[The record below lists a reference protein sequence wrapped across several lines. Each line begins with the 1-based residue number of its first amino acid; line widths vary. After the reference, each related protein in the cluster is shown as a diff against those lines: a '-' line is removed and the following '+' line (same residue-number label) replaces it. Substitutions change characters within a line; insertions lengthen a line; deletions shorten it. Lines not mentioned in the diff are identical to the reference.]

1 MKKVRITLLA
11 FLLIAAVLP
20 LFAGGQKD
28 KPSAA
33 GGRKFEGK
41 KITVLY
47 MSSTYADAARDL
59 AVKFEKDTGCKV
71 EVVDFPYITLYEKM
85 GLDLSTSSGSYDMVQ
100 IACQWDGEFE
110 PYLEGLEPY
119 IKKDN
124 WDTSDIIESVWNQ
137 SGKWNNK
144 IMGIPMTNTPYLI
157 SYRTDLVQKV
167 PNTWDEFFA
176 ICDKLYDPANGFY
189 PIAVPGVKEQF
200 DCIFMIVQ
208 WALGGAWADEN
219 WNVTINSPETR
230 KALEIAKKI
239 MKYADPAAPAWGL
252 PEADAAFLQGKAA
265 FCFSW
270 PTLGVTVAGDDPAKS
285 KVVGKWG
292 VAEFPREKTGLT
304 NLSSWDLGIPKAA
317 KNKDA
322 AWEWIK
328 VYTALE
334 HQLEI
339 FQKYT
344 ILSPRKSFWNA
355 DIVKNSKLAPHAN
368 AKAVM
373 WWRIPAGTMGE
384 TFVRNS
390 VANYVTE
397 QWDMEKAVAHMEENF
412 KKTLKDYPPA
422 PGVKNTGK

>member
-1 MKKVRITLLA
+1 MKKVKIMLLA
-11 FLLIAAVLP
+11 VLLAALVVP
-20 LFAGGQKD
+20 LFAGGQKEAT
-28 KPSAA
+28 AA
-33 GGRKFEGK
+33 GAKKLEGK
-41 KITVLY
+41 KISVLY

-85 GLDLSTSSGSYDMVQ
+85 GLDLSTNSGSYDMVQ

-110 PYLEGLEPY
+110 PYLEDLDPY
-119 IKKDN
+119 IKKDK
-124 WDTSDIIESVWNQ
+124 WDSSDIIESVWDQ

-144 IMGIPMTNTPYLI
+144 IMGIPMTNTPYLL

-167 PNTWDEFFA
+167 PDTWDEFFK
-176 ICDKLYDPANGFY
+176 ICEKLNDPAKGFY
-189 PIAVPGVKEQF
+189 AIAVPGVKEQF
-200 DCIFMIVQ
+200 DSIFMIAH
-208 WALGGAWADEN
+208 WALGGAWADSN

-230 KALEIAKKI
+230 KALDISKKTLQ
-239 MKYADPAAPAWGL
+239 YSDPAAPAWGL

-270 PTLGVTVAGDDPAKS
+270 PTLGVTVVGDDPAKS
-285 KVVGKWG
+285 KVVGKW
-292 VAEFPREKTGLT
+292 ALAQFPKEKTGLT

-328 VYTALE
+328 AYTALD

-344 ILSPRKSFWNA
+344 ILSPRKSFWNT
-355 DIVKNSKLAPHAN
+355 DIVKNSKLAPHAT
-368 AKAVM
+368 AKAIM
-373 WWRIPAGTMGE
+373 WWRIPAGTMCE
-384 TFVRNS
+384 TYVRDA
-390 VANYVTE
+390 VANYVTG
-397 QWDMEKAVAHMEENF
+397 QWDKEKAVTYMEENF
-412 KKTLKDYPPA
+412 KKTLKEYPPA
-422 PGVKNTGK
+422 PGIKNTGR

>member
-1 MKKVRITLLA
+1 MKKAGVVLFAVLMV
-11 FLLIAAVLP
+11 AAGLP

-28 KPSAA
+28 AGQVK
-33 GGRKFEGK
+33 GGRIFEGK
-41 KITVLY
+41 KISVLY

-85 GLDLSTSSGSYDMVQ
+85 GLDLATSSGSYDMVQ

-110 PYLEGLEPY
+110 PYMEALEPY

-124 WDTSDIIESVWNQ
+124 WDTTDIIESVWEQ

-157 SYRTDLVQKV
+157 SYRSDLVKAV
-167 PNTWDEFFA
+167 PDTWDEFF
-176 ICDKLYDPANGFY
+176 KLCEKLNDPAKGFY
-189 PIAVPGVKEQF
+189 AIAVPGVKEQF
-200 DCIFMIVQ
+200 SGMFMIPH
-208 WALGGAWADEN
+208 WSLGGAWADKN
-219 WNVTINSPETR
+219 WNVTIDSPETR
-230 KALEIAKKI
+230 KALDITKNI
-239 MKYADPAAPAWGL
+239 MKYSDPAAPAWGL
-252 PEADAAFLQGKAA
+252 PEADAAFLQGNAA

-270 PTLGVTVAGDDPAKS
+270 PTLGVTVNGDNAEKS
-285 KVVGKWG
+285 KVVGKWALG
-292 VAEFPREKTGLT
+292 QFPKEKTGFT

-322 AWEWIK
+322 AWAWIK
-328 VYTALE
+328 AYTALD

-344 ILSPRKSFWNA
+344 ILSPRKSFWNTDA
-355 DIVKNSKLAPHAN
+355 VKNSKLAPHGT
-368 AKAVM
+368 AKAIM
-373 WWRIPAGTMGE
+373 WWRIPAGTMCE

-390 VANYVTE
+390 VANYVTG
-397 QWDMEKAVAHMEENF
+397 QWDMEQAVDYMEENF

-422 PGVKNTGK
+422 AGILNTGR